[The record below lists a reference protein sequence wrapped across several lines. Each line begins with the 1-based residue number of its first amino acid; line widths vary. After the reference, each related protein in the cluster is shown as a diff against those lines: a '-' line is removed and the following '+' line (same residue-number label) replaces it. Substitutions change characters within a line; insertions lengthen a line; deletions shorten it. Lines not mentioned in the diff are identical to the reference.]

1 MKKKDV
7 LIFFTFV
14 VAPLGIFAAGVYY
27 GPKIKKWYAGK
38 KADGKSVESGSVESA
53 ITDVQVKKIDEANK
67 TISLSLNGN
76 PEITFSYKGGGAPL
90 AQLINVPGVESNE
103 IALRYIDGKFS
114 VTDGDKVLFEKQI
127 EIK

>member
-38 KADGKSVESGSVESA
+38 KADGKSVEPGSAESNV
-53 ITDVQVKKIDEANK
+53 DVQVKKIDEVNK
-67 TISLSLNGN
+67 TIALSLNKN
-76 PEITFSYKGGGAPL
+76 PDITFSYKGGGAPL

-103 IALRYIDGKFS
+103 IALRYIDGKFL

-127 EIK
+127 ENK